1 MKSSIM
7 KNFVKSFTLI
17 ELLVVIAIIAILA
30 SMLLPAL
37 NNARER
43 AKGIACL
50 SNLKQTGTTLLLY
63 ADDSAQYIR
72 NESSGSW
79 VKWSRLLYEE
89 GYIKNYNYI
98 QCPSALRND
107 ISATPGTDTYT
118 IQQLVRCY
126 AVSTTEKGGYITI
139 KNLPHP
145 TKSLMAC
152 DNSKVMTRGTGVV
165 TRVQNNYLC
174 NYASNAPRE
183 DLGNPFLAHS
193 DRMNVVFVDGHANA
207 VQATEASN
215 IYYHKRSGQG
225 TRVNLWD
232 NKIIWVVGMNHGAK
246 IDI

>member
-1 MKSSIM
+1 M
-7 KNFVKSFTLI
+7 KNFVKTFTLI

-37 NNARER
+37 NQARER

-63 ADDSAQYIR
+63 ADDSERYIR
-72 NESSGSW
+72 NESSGNW
-79 VKWSRLLYEE
+79 VKWSRLLYDE

-107 ISATPGTDTYT
+107 ISATPGTDNYIT
-118 IQQLVRCY
+118 QQLVRSY
-126 AVSTTEKGGYITI
+126 AVPTTEKGGYMTI

-152 DNSKVMTRGTGVV
+152 DNSKVITRSTGVV
-165 TRVQNNYLC
+165 TRVQNNYFC

-193 DRMNVVFVDGHANA
+193 DRMNVVFIDGHADA
-207 VQATEASN
+207 VQASEASG
-215 IYYHKRSGQG
+215 IYYHARSAQG
-225 TRVNLWD
+225 TDVNKWK
-232 NKIIWVVGMNHGAK
+232 NQIIWVVGIGRGTK